1 MNITGELR
9 MKTINLI
16 SLIQAKNSLESEKY
30 KKFLNHYG
38 IEIKDDEIEDLKDL
52 IKAFIEFELDI
63 TILDQYYVGYSIP
76 QIGKEFDLLRFGKNY
91 NINIEIKNK
100 AKEEKILEQL
110 IRNRYY
116 LSFLEVATY
125 HFTFVASEKKLY
137 KLTDD
142 KLEEVGIVTLSE
154 LLLEQEIIN
163 IENIDKLFN
172 PSNYLVSPFNS
183 TEKFINNEYF
193 LTTHQESIKND
204 ILKQVS
210 SNKGANFIALT
221 GSAGT
226 GKTLLTYDI
235 AKEFLEQGKKVLIIH
250 CGYLNDGQNKLND
263 QYGWSII
270 SIRAYDSYD
279 LSNYD
284 LIIIDE
290 VQRIYPNQFEEIV
303 QKIEDIS
310 GNCIFSYDKVQTLSS
325 WEENND
331 IPSKIES
338 IQNLKK
344 YKLTEKI
351 RTNADIANFIKML
364 FNAKRNDISIKNK
377 DNIELNYFVGHY
389 EIKEYLHYI
398 KSISW
403 KVIRYTPSQY
413 DNNYHEK
420 FQIHTDTSHEVIG
433 QEFDN
438 VAVVIDDAFRYN
450 DEGKLQYKKKSYYHP
465 IKMLFQNLTRARK
478 KLNIVIFN
486 NEEVL
491 NRCLDI
497 LK

>member
-1 MNITGELR
+1 
-9 MKTINLI
+9 MKTINLL
-16 SLIQAKNSLESEKY
+16 SLVQAKNGLKSEYY
-30 KKFLNHYG
+30 KKFLTHYG
-38 IEIKDDEIEDLKDL
+38 IEIKDDEIEDLYK
-52 IKAFIEFELDI
+52 FIEALIEKDKI
-63 TILDQYYVGYSIP
+63 IGILDQYYVGYKIP
-76 QIGKEFDLLRFGKNY
+76 QISKEFDLIRFGKNY
-91 NINIEIKNK
+91 NINIELKNQ
-100 AKEEKILEQL
+100 AKKEKILKQL
-110 IRNRYY
+110 NKNRYY

-142 KLEEVGIVTLSE
+142 KLKEVEIVTLFE

-183 TEKFINNEYF
+183 TEKFMKNEYF
-193 LTTHQESIKND
+193 LTTHQESIKNE
-204 ILKQVS
+204 ILKQVA

-270 SIRAYDSYD
+270 SIRAYHSYD
-279 LSNYD
+279 ISNYD
-284 LIIIDE
+284 SIIIDE
-290 VQRIYPNQFEEIV
+290 AQRIYPRQFDEIV
-303 QKIEDIS
+303 QKIKDIS
-310 GNCIFSYDKVQTLSS
+310 GNCIFSYDKVQTLRLS
-325 WEENND
+325 EENND

-338 IQNLKK
+338 IQNVK
-344 YKLTEKI
+344 
-351 RTNADIANFIKML
+351 KML
-364 FNAKRNDISIKNK
+364 FNEKRNDISIKNK
-377 DNIELNYFVGHY
+377 DNIELNYFN
-389 EIKEYLHYI
+389 EPNETKEYLKYI
-398 KSISW
+398 ENIGW
-403 KVIRYTPSQY
+403 KVIRYTPSII
-413 DNNYHEK
+413 NNEYHEE
-420 FQIHTDTSHEVIG
+420 FQIDAATSHQVIG

-438 VAVVIDDAFRYN
+438 VAVVIDDAFKYN
-450 DEGKLQYKKKSYYHP
+450 TEGKLQYIKRSYYHP

-478 KLNIVIFN
+478 KLNIVIVD

-491 NRCLDI
+491 NRCLSI
-497 LK
+497 LG